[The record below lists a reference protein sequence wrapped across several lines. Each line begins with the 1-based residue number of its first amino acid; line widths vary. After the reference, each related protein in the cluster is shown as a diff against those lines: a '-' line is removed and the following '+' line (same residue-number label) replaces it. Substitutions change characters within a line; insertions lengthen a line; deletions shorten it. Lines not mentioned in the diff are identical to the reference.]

1 VVLNRVGAPTQGNV
15 NEYPG
20 GERLHALQQYNM
32 KSLINKITSKYICFH
47 SLFKVRE
54 AWNKE
59 QLLKNHCY
67 TQNSNHSGLGLARK

>member
-1 VVLNRVGAPTQGNV
+1 
-15 NEYPG
+15 
-20 GERLHALQQYNM
+20 M
-32 KSLINKITSKYICFH
+32 KSLIDKITSKYICFH

-67 TQNSNHSGLGLARK
+67 TRNSNHSRLALARK